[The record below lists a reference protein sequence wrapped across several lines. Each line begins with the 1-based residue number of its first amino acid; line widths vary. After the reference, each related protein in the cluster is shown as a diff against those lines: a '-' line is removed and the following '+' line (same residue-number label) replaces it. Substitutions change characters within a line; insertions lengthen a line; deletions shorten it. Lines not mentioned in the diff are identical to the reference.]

1 MRFLLLTGM
10 SGAGKTAATRYLE
23 DMGAFCVDN
32 LPPMMILKFMEA
44 CQSTAMHCPLVA
56 FAVDVRSGEFFDAKA
71 VCKLIAETRQLGY
84 QIETLFM
91 EAGEDVLVSRY
102 KETRRDHPLA
112 SETVSLTE
120 AIAQEREMLT
130 PLRETANYVID
141 TSNLKPRALQRKL
154 EQIVKTDGTE
164 APLRMEVLS
173 FGFKRGLPRQADL
186 VFDVRFLPN
195 PFYMEELCRHTGLD
209 ADVRDFVMNHPVTQE
224 FMDKV
229 KDMLAFLLPHYQEE
243 GKHRLVIAVGCT
255 GGHHRS
261 VAIAHALAAYI
272 RGRGYPVTESHRDLG
287 RT

>member
-1 MRFLLLTGM
+1 MELLIVTGL
-10 SGAGKTAATRYLE
+10 SGAGKTRVINALE
-23 DMGAFCVDN
+23 DIGFYCVDN
-32 LPPMMILKFMEA
+32 IPPAL
-44 CQSTAMHCPLVA
+44 LGG
-56 FAVDVRSGEFFDAKA
+56 FADLCYSPAAHHGRSAIVMDSRSGKMFRELPHALEELRCRHIPYRILFLEAS
-71 VCKLIAETRQLGY
+71 AE
-84 QIETLFM
+84 
-91 EAGEDVLVSRY
+91 VLLRRY

-255 GGHHRS
+255 GGAHRS
-261 VAIAHALAAYI
+261 VAIAAALNDHLLSKGLDSTNI
-272 RGRGYPVTESHRDLG
+272 NRDVDK
-287 RT
+287 